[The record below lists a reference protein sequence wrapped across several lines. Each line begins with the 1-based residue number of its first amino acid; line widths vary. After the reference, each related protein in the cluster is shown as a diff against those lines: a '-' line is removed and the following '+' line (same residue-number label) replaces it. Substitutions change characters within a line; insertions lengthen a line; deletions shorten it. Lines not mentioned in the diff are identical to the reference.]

1 MNDTLALHRRALRA
15 LGIASL
21 ALALA
26 ACGGGGD
33 DGATT
38 TTPATGG
45 GTSTGGTNTGGG
57 TTTPPAS
64 TSAFTQTAEWSFKLP
79 AAGASLCY
87 DFNTK
92 AETACTGT
100 AWDLKVKT
108 ETGGRTAKLWT
119 NSGTSG
125 TGNGGA
131 FGSPFDHTWT
141 ALSAWKNA
149 TTDPV
154 SGALPATVFLKDSAS
169 GVFSSANAIG
179 SAVFE
184 YGVTGAATDHS
195 LYPTFRTFV
204 ITTNSAVADA
214 TGATPATVFAL
225 QVTGYYGGA
234 SGTTSGYPSFRFVDR
249 NAPGTVHTAQVN
261 ASADW
266 VYYDLVNRAVT
277 TATGTWHIAF
287 NRYNVKLNGGES
299 GTGTVA
305 GFVGRTPAGFYDA
318 SNKPV
323 AARFTDTNNLTATLA
338 DLADATLAVPATAT
352 AWVKDATA
360 SVLNPAFTGNFPNP
374 LNYGWF
380 TYFPTAAAAAANGL
394 PSVAHVIAANPDA
407 GGLIRGGEGTTYARF
422 HLTKIAYADPTLNT
436 SQQTWTINF
445 DIQP

>member
-1 MNDTLALHRRALRA
+1 MILDTLALHRRPV
-15 LGIASL
+15 GIVGAAAL
-21 ALALA
+21 ALTLA
-26 ACGGGGD
+26 ACGGDGG
-33 DGATT
+33 
-38 TTPATGG
+38 GG
-45 GTSTGGTNTGGG
+45 GTTITTGGTSGGGTGG
-57 TTTPPAS
+57 TTTPPAA
-64 TSAFTQTAEWSFKLP
+64 TSAFTQTAEWTFALP
-79 AAGASLCY
+79 PAGNSLCY

-92 AETACTGT
+92 AQTACTGS

-108 ETGGRTAKLWT
+108 ETGGRSAKLWT

-154 SGALPATVFLKDSAS
+154 NGALPAAVFLKDSAS
-169 GVFSSANAIG
+169 GVFASSNDIG
-179 SAVFE
+179 SATFE
-184 YGVTGAATDHS
+184 YGVTGAATDHL

-204 ITTNSAVADA
+204 ITTNSTLADT
-214 TGATPATVFAL
+214 TGTAAAPVFAL

-234 SGTTSGYPSFRFVDR
+234 GGTTSGYPSFRFVDR
-249 NAPGTVHTAQVN
+249 SAPATVYTATVN

-266 VYYDLVNRAVT
+266 VYYDLVNRTET

-305 GFVGRTPAGFYDA
+305 GFLGKTPAGFYDA

-323 AARFTDTNNLTATLA
+323 ASAFTRTTNASTTLA
-338 DLADATLAVPATAT
+338 DLTAADMSLPTAVAQ
-352 AWVKDATA
+352 WVKDSTA
-360 SVLNPAFTGNFPNP
+360 SVLNPAYTGAFPNP
-374 LNYGWF
+374 MDFGWY
-380 TYFPTAAAAAANGL
+380 TYFPTAAAASANGL
-394 PSVAHVIAANPDA
+394 PAVAHVIRANPEA
-407 GGLIRGGEGTTYARF
+407 GGLIRGGEGATYARF
-422 HLTKIAYADPTLNT
+422 HVTKIAYADPNSNS

-445 DIQP
+445 DVQP